1 MDPALMLAGLAA
13 GQVDVISVYS
23 TDGRIESEGLA
34 VLEDDLGVIPP
45 YDAIL
50 LASPRLTRE
59 RPELVR
65 ALSRL
70 ESRIDAPAMRRMN
83 LAVDAGRRSPA
94 EVAREFEAGLAEKG
108 R

>member
-50 LASPRLTRE
+50 LASPRLARE
-59 RPELVR
+59 RPDLIA
-65 ALSRL
+65 ALAAL
-70 ESRIDAPAMRRMN
+70 EGAIDAPAMRRMN
-83 LAVDAGRRSPA
+83 LAVDGERKSPA
-94 EVAREFEAGLAEKG
+94 EVAREFAAGLPEKG